1 MRKEDAVEKAEKA
14 ELDAMIEGLGKNLD
28 QFLIKAKE
36 AFLENDRY
44 TCAIF
49 YTLYAL
55 ALNKDILDIFFKDFL
70 KDNVFIPDGNVSP
83 DLTLDDSQKKNLV
96 DSIFDR
102 SYGFGHMIV
111 NNKPSFDFSAI
122 EFVNF
127 PFETTSKSISF
138 FDFIGKCKQVDCCPD
153 IRDIV

>member
-1 MRKEDAVEKAEKA
+1 MSIWTDIHRRSNGQQMRKEDAVEKAEKA

-55 ALNKDILDIFFKDFL
+55 ALNKDILVDAFSSSADFL
-70 KDNVFIPDGNVSP
+70 SEFFTQTTMSTTI
-83 DLTLDDSQKKNLV
+83 
-96 DSIFDR
+96 
-102 SYGFGHMIV
+102 
-111 NNKPSFDFSAI
+111 SAT
-122 EFVNF
+122 NR
-127 PFETTSKSISF
+127 PPTM
-138 FDFIGKCKQVDCCPD
+138 
-153 IRDIV
+153 